1 MVSLKN
7 EDLSH
12 FCLIV
17 SSKKLKKKKVLMR
30 LLGVLKVSFN
40 IIMII
45 FSSFELDNI
54 SYIEGTFLFI

>member
-17 SSKKLKKKKVLMR
+17 SSKKSKKKVLMR